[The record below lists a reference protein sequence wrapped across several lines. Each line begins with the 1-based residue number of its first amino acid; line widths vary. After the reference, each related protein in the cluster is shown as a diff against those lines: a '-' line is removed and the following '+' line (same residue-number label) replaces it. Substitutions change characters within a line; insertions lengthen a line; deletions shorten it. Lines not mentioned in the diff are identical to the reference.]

1 MSDAPAATSKRR
13 KAGVPE
19 AVLRAMVSPLPWMVR
34 LSLAAMTGR
43 PLPLPSLVLFTAVK
57 VKVLPATSV
66 IVFDP
71 PAALAAVMSLM
82 RSVTVPA
89 V

>member
-1 MSDAPAATSKRR
+1 
-13 KAGVPE
+13 
-19 AVLRAMVSPLPWMVR
+19 MVR

-43 PLPLPSLVLFTAVK
+43 PLPPSVVLSAAVK
-57 VKVLPATSV
+57 VKVLPAASV

-71 PAALAAVMSLM
+71 WAALAAMMSLI
-82 RSVTVPA
+82 RSVIVPA